1 MPYQELSEELVEE
14 LDEVMDSHEIR
25 FSGEREELYGALVEA
40 VRRDFALSGVKA
52 RGLTTEIARE
62 QARLG
67 ARLAGRP
74 RKGET
79 AEEARMRRAG
89 LDTDE
94 FSICELNSNSTASGN
109 E

>member
-1 MPYQELSEELVEE
+1 MPNSELSGELFDEF
-14 LDEVMDSHEIR
+14 DEVMLCYGIKLQGD
-25 FSGEREELYGALVEA
+25 REEFYYALVEA
-40 VRRDFALSGVKA
+40 VRRDFALAGVKA
-52 RGLTTEIARE
+52 RGLTSDEARE

-67 ARLAGRP
+67 ARFAGRP

-89 LDTDE
+89 LDTQEILIRD
-94 FSICELNSNSTASGN
+94 LDLVGN